1 MVGFGWERFMPLTCS
16 VSFKAVIGR
25 GNRIQIPT
33 LIRWEFKL
41 ESTQLLTVS
50 IQSFGREVD
59 EVFYAKMNKDGRITI
74 PKINAELIKTQLQT
88 EGTLSEYAFEIT
100 LSPA

>member
-1 MVGFGWERFMPLTCS
+1 MPLTRS
-16 VSFKAVIGR
+16 VSFKAAIGK

-50 IQSFGREVD
+50 VRLFGRGVD
-59 EVFYAKMNKDGRITI
+59 ETFYAKMNKDGRITV
-74 PKINAELIKTQLQT
+74 PKLNADLIKTRLH
-88 EGTLSEYAFEIT
+88 EEETLSGYAFEVT
-100 LSPA
+100 LRPA